1 MNIIIKTIPH
11 REQRYPTVGDWWF
24 DCVEGELTLHIRVSE
39 LGDWR
44 KEALIAYHEFKEAV
58 LCRSRGITA
67 AAVDAF
73 DRGSIGRALD
83 EPGESPL
90 APYHLEHMSAYASEL
105 GLMVELGVSFAE
117 YSAAIDAL

>member
-1 MNIIIKTIPH
+1 VNIHIRTIPH

-24 DCVEGELTLHIRVSE
+24 EEFGQLLEIRVSDM
-39 LGDWR
+39 GDWR

-58 LCRSRGITA
+58 LCRARGITA
-67 AAVDAF
+67 AQVDAF
-73 DRGSIGRALD
+73 DKGPGRNLD

-117 YSAAIDAL
+117 YSAAIEAL